1 MVLSLFGIGI
11 LSWMTFLPVVGMI
24 VVLMLPKDRPGIIR
38 WTALAVTVVQV
49 LLAVIIYKTFDNS
62 LVGVNNQASMQ
73 FVEKANWI
81 DVQGVSWFGR
91 VHIEYLLGIDGI
103 SVVMVL
109 LSALVSCI
117 ATISS
122 WTISKSVKGYFALL
136 LLLNTGMMGVFV
148 SLDFFLFYVFWEVM
162 LLPMYFLIGIWGG
175 PRREYAAIKFF
186 LYTLLGSVLMLLA
199 MLALYFSTNVYID
212 ASGTLYSMADA
223 AKMNL
228 QGLDRIHTFNIVQ
241 MMNQGNFIPGSLLG
255 GLDTFWRYAAYVALF
270 VGFAI
275 KIPLF
280 PFHTWLPD
288 AHVEAPTPISVILA
302 GVLLKMGAY
311 GMLRISFPVFP
322 DAMRHYSWEL
332 ALLGVISMVYGALV
346 AMAQT
351 DFKKLIAYSSISH
364 MGIVV
369 LGMASMNTQG
379 MTGAVFQ
386 MFNHGTITAM
396 LFLIVGVLYDR
407 AHTRGLNEFGGLM
420 NQMPRYAGAMTV
432 AFFAALGLP
441 GLSGFVSEILVL
453 LGAFQTFQTLTIIGA
468 VTIVLTAGYMLWV
481 LQRVFLGTLPEKWKG
496 LTDMNG
502 RETLMLVSLGVIV
515 IFLGIYPAPI
525 LNLMNTSLNAL
536 SGILQHGAVVAMAGI
551 H

>member
-1 MVLSLFGIGI
+1 MTSSFLGIGI
-11 LSWMTFLPVVGMI
+11 LSWLTFLPVLGMVIVLSLPKNRPDIMRWTSLAITSLQVILAI
-24 VVLMLPKDRPGIIR
+24 VVFNHFDRGLAGINDQS
-38 WTALAVTVVQV
+38 T
-49 LLAVIIYKTFDNS
+49 
-62 LVGVNNQASMQ
+62 MQ
-73 FVEKANWI
+73 FVEKAQWI
-81 DVQGVSWFGR
+81 DVKSVSWFGR

-103 SVVMVL
+103 SVIMVL
-109 LSALVSCI
+109 LTAIVSFI
-117 ATISS
+117 ATLSS
-122 WTISKSVKGYFALL
+122 WTIEKSVKGYFALFL
-136 LLLNTGMMGVFV
+136 LLDTGMMGVFV
-148 SLDFFLFYVFWEVM
+148 ALDFFLFYVFWEIM

-199 MLALYFSTNVYID
+199 MLALFFSTNVFID
-212 ASGTLYSMADA
+212 PAGTLYSVSEVAH
-223 AKMNL
+223 KGL
-228 QGLDRIHTFNIVQ
+228 QGLEKIHTFNILQ
-241 MMNQGNFIPGSLLG
+241 MMNPGNLVPGSLLAG
-255 GLDTFWRYAAYVALF
+255 SGTWWRYAAYVALF
-270 VGFAI
+270 IGFAI
-275 KIPLF
+275 KVPLF

-302 GVLLKMGAY
+302 GVLLKMGTY

-322 DAMRHYSWEL
+322 DAMRHFSWEL

-396 LFLIVGVLYDR
+396 LFLIVGVIYDR

-441 GLSGFVSEILVL
+441 GLSGFVSEMLSL
-453 LGAFQTFQTLTIIGA
+453 LGAFQTFQTLTIISA

-481 LQRVFLGTLPEKWKG
+481 LQRVFLGPLPDKWKG
-496 LTDMNG
+496 LKDMNG
-502 RETLMLVSLGVIV
+502 RETLMLASLGAIV
-515 IFLGIYPAPI
+515 IFLGIYPAP
-525 LNLMNTSLNAL
+525 LLDLMNSSLNTLA
-536 SGILQHGAVVAMAGI
+536 GILQASGTAMIGMN
-551 H
+551 